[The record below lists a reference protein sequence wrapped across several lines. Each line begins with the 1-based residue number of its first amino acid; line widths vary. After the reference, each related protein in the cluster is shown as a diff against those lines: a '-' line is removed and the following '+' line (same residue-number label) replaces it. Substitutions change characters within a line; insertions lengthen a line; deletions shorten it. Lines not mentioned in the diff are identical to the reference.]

1 MADGEGEGL
10 ICKRCEGQVPASD
23 FRKNRKI
30 CKRCRTELRAESRF
44 RAMGFMHDK
53 VLSGL
58 KKYGPMRA
66 FSLAEKLDMNQASCA
81 QICAD
86 MTKRGLIK
94 RLLIIGKA
102 SIYAAPGY
110 EDGPA
115 PEEQSPNAA
124 VGTCLVHHDQHETY
138 VQPGITK
145 ADLDYQAYYRLP
157 RHARRALPP
166 PAPAVGGA
174 AEMQSFRF
182 AFGNDYTV
190 KTAGNGPW

>member
-66 FSLAEKLDMNQASCA
+66 FSLAEKLDMNPTSCA

-94 RLLIIGKA
+94 RLLIIRKA

-110 EDGPA
+110 EDDIDFDNPA
-115 PEEQSPNAA
+115 DVYVKPEA
-124 VGTCLVHHDQHETY
+124 
-138 VQPGITK
+138 ITQ
-145 ADLDYQAYYRLP
+145 ADIDYQAYYRLP
-157 RHARRALPP
+157 RHVRRNMPP
-166 PAPAVGGA
+166 PVADSVGA

-182 AFGNDYTV
+182 AFGDDYAV
-190 KTAGNGPW
+190 KANGNGPW